1 VPPVALL
8 SRPGSSFERFAP
20 ICVTPCQSVC
30 GISARAAPLAR
41 IRLNDTSRGIDYI
54 AVDGASHPLIGIRPM
69 PDQLDRAT
77 PTLPLIRKAIQLL
90 ESTLLILIAVFAVV
104 AVGQEVYEIVQGMR
118 VSLKDLL
125 LMFIYV
131 EVLAMVGV
139 YYESKKIPITL
150 PLFIAI
156 TALARLLI
164 LQGKDQP
171 PANLLYESGAIL
183 ILALAC
189 AVITYRPG
197 RKIGGS

>member
-1 VPPVALL
+1 
-8 SRPGSSFERFAP
+8 
-20 ICVTPCQSVC
+20 
-30 GISARAAPLAR
+30 
-41 IRLNDTSRGIDYI
+41 
-54 AVDGASHPLIGIRPM
+54 M
-69 PDQLDRAT
+69 PDT
-77 PTLPLIRKAIQLL
+77 PLRLTQPLLAKIIHWL
-90 ESTLLILIAVFAVV
+90 ENLFLMVIGVFAVI
-104 AVGQEVYEIVQGMR
+104 AMAQEVYNTAIGLR
-118 VSLKDLL
+118 VALKDLL

-156 TALARLLI
+156 TAMARLMI

-189 AVITYRPG
+189 VVITYRPG
-197 RKIGGS
+197 RKGLGGSERD